1 MTQSIE
7 NNSEASRFEI
17 VVDGHTAV
25 ADYTLVDG
33 VMTITH
39 TEVPSE
45 LGGRGIAGELV
56 KAALDHARA
65 KGLKVR
71 PECSYAASYMQRRP
85 ETADLLA

>member
-7 NNSEASRFEI
+7 NNSEASRFQT

-25 ADYTLVDG
+25 ADYTLDGG